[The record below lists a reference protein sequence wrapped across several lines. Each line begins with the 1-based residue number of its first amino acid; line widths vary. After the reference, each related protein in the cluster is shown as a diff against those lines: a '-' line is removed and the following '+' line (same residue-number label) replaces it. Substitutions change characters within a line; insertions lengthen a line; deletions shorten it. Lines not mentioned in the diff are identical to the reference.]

1 MNRGTTAE
9 RFAPPLRM
17 DPALRRRVEIDPRE
31 AWEIEETS
39 PALPQ
44 VNELGALERL
54 LIRKGDR
61 WLVVRLA
68 EVDWIG
74 GAGNYVELHLG
85 AAKHLYR
92 QTLSGMEPR
101 LDSRRFV
108 RIHRSTI
115 VNLDRVA
122 ELRPTTSGC
131 YDVTLRDGT
140 HLTLSRR
147 HRKRVLELVG
157 RR

>member
-1 MNRGTTAE
+1 MAQALPPKP
-9 RFAPPLRM
+9 APPG
-17 DPALRRRVEIDPRE
+17 
-31 AWEIEETS
+31 S
-39 PALPQ
+39 PLD
-44 VNELGALERL
+44 RL
-54 LIRKGDR
+54 LIRKSDR

-85 AAKHLYR
+85 AARHLYR
-92 QTLSGMEPR
+92 QTLAGLEPL
-101 LDSRRFV
+101 LDGRRFV

-115 VNLDRVA
+115 VNLDCVV
-122 ELRPTTSGC
+122 ELRPSSSGC

-140 HLTLSRR
+140 HLALSRR

-157 RR
+157 KS

>member
-1 MNRGTTAE
+1 MNRGLIAE
-9 RFAPPLRM
+9 RHGQTLRI
-17 DPALRRRVEIDPRE
+17 DPSRRRRAGINPAD
-31 AWEIEETS
+31 AWEIAEGGVGRQET
-39 PALPQ
+39 P
-44 VNELGALERL
+44 NTALERL

-74 GAGNYVELHLG
+74 GAGNYVELHIG
-85 AAKHLYR
+85 AAHHLYR
-92 QTLSGMEPR
+92 QTLGGLEPK
-101 LDSRRFV
+101 LDARRFA

-122 ELRPTTSGC
+122 ELRPTSSGC

-147 HRKRVLELVG
+147 HRKRVLGLVG
-157 RR
+157 RG

>member
-1 MNRGTTAE
+1 MERGFTAG
-9 RFAPPLRM
+9 RFAQPVRLER
-17 DPALRRRVEIDPRE
+17 AARRAIDPRE
-31 AWEIEETS
+31 AWEIAETR
-39 PALPQ
+39 PAAPEPEAA
-44 VNELGALERL
+44 VLERL
-54 LIRKGDR
+54 LIRKVDR

-68 EVDWIG
+68 DVDWIG

-85 AAKHLYR
+85 TARHLYR
-92 QTLSGMEPR
+92 QTMQALLPR
-101 LDSRRFV
+101 LDAKRFV

-131 YDVTLRDGT
+131 YDVALRDGT

-157 RR
+157 RG

>member
-1 MNRGTTAE
+1 MNRGLTVE
-9 RFAPPLRM
+9 RFTSAARL
-17 DPALRRRVEIDPRE
+17 DPALRRRAAVDPRE
-31 AWEIEETS
+31 AWEIAETGPGQPPVN
-39 PALPQ
+39 PA
-44 VNELGALERL
+44 GALERL

-74 GAGNYVELHLG
+74 GAGNYVELHVG

-92 QTLSGMEPR
+92 QTLGGMEPR
-101 LDSRRFV
+101 LDTRRFV

-131 YDVTLRDGT
+131 YDVMLRDGT

-157 RR
+157 RG